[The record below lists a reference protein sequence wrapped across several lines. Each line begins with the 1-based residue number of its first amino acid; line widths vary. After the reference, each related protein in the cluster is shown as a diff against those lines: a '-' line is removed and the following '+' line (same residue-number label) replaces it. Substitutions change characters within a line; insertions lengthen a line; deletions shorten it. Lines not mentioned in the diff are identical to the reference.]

1 MCNWSTNSVETDE
14 ETITALLPRSPS
26 PASRQL
32 RQNLTY
38 QGLDGGHL
46 AEVVQQLVDRIIVL
60 RGNGILVV

>member
-1 MCNWSTNSVETDE
+1 METDE

-26 PASRQL
+26 LASRQL
-32 RQNLTY
+32 RRNLTY